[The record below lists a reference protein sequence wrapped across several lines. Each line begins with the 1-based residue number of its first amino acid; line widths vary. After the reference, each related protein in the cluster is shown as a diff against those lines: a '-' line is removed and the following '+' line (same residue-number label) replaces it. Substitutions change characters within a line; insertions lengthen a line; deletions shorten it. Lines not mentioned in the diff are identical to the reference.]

1 MILVGSISHAHI
13 FFIVPA
19 VPGYQTAVCVCVNV
33 LGWCLAGGI
42 TRLLR
47 DRRPVGA
54 ISKGG
59 HCYYRCVCVR
69 DVCVCMCA
77 GGGGLRKCGDRK
89 GKGRVFWSHRQ
100 SLLLSAVLVNE
111 DLWKVLQL

>member
-1 MILVGSISHAHI
+1 M
-13 FFIVPA
+13 
-19 VPGYQTAVCVCVNV
+19 CVNV
-33 LGWCLAGGI
+33 LLGGGYLAGGI

-59 HCYYRCVCVR
+59 HCYYRCVCAR
-69 DVCVCMCA
+69 PSVCMCA
-77 GGGGLRKCGDRK
+77 EGGGLRKCGDRK

-111 DLWKVLQL
+111 DLWKVLPL